1 MKSNCHN
8 RATWITYIHLD
19 CFGQQVTLTSKK
31 VGSMLLSKMLSTD
44 NCCSGS
50 NTSASINMPIT
61 CRIPT
66 PILYSS
72 EPFGTKTLK
81 PKQDKQAKRNVN
93 TFIHPE
99 NLQSR
104 AHTSKFWASTNKT
117 YARLHCSEHKMITI
131 TKSTT
136 KSNSTKN
143 RCNQDTELKTTLL
156 SRLPLTYLHYI
167 NILSHICID
176 FRVLHNNCNN

>member
-8 RATWITYIHLD
+8 RVTWLTYIHLD

-50 NTSASINMPIT
+50 NTSASINVPIT
-61 CRIPT
+61 CRIPTPT

-81 PKQDKQAKRNVN
+81 TKIGQTSKAECEYV
-93 TFIHPE
+93 
-99 NLQSR
+99 
-104 AHTSKFWASTNKT
+104 HTS
-117 YARLHCSEHKMITI
+117 
-131 TKSTT
+131 
-136 KSNSTKN
+136 
-143 RCNQDTELKTTLL
+143 
-156 SRLPLTYLHYI
+156 
-167 NILSHICID
+167 
-176 FRVLHNNCNN
+176 

>member
-8 RATWITYIHLD
+8 RATWLTYIYLD

-31 VGSMLLSKMLSTD
+31 VGNMLLSKMLSTD

-66 PILYSS
+66 PIPILYSS
-72 EPFGTKTLK
+72 EPFGTKILK
-81 PKQDKQAKRNVN
+81 TK
-93 TFIHPE
+93 IGHPE

-117 YARLHCSEHKMITI
+117 YARLHCSEHKMITM
-131 TKSTT
+131 SY
-136 KSNSTKN
+136 N
-143 RCNQDTELKTTLL
+143 
-156 SRLPLTYLHYI
+156 H
-167 NILSHICID
+167 
-176 FRVLHNNCNN
+176 